1 MSLDN
6 SCGTAIMCNCETEY
20 MKRRTRYPRAGTSD
34 LMWGA
39 EMWCTE
45 ACSIVIGSCPCV
57 DMLASI
63 TVQHVEP
70 LSHRLFTD
78 PRASLCRHMRSN
90 SPFTV
95 LGICLL
101 TFLSTLQELAMDI
114 RWLSLL
120 TSNLDPLHPFGSYS
134 RFVPDGCASGAL
146 SRTLPGLRSERG
158 PKSTACAA
166 TRRPRGEYA
175 VKSFRFLGK
184 GASTGLQA

>member
-1 MSLDN
+1 M
-6 SCGTAIMCNCETEY
+6 EV
-20 MKRRTRYPRAGTSD
+20 
-34 LMWGA
+34 
-39 EMWCTE
+39 
-45 ACSIVIGSCPCV
+45 CSVMIGSCPCV

-95 LGICLL
+95 LGPCLL
-101 TFLSTLQELAMDI
+101 TFLPTLQELAMGI

-120 TSNLDPLHPFGSYS
+120 TSNLDPLHPLGSCS
-134 RFVPDGCASGAL
+134 HLVPDGCASDPP
-146 SRTLPGLRSERG
+146 SRTMLEIRSKQG
-158 PKSTACAA
+158 SKPSACAA
-166 TRRPRGEYA
+166 IRRSRGKHA
-175 VKSFRFLGK
+175 MRSFRFLGK